1 MRSVCAVYFKLV
13 FFSKIVF
20 SHLITEIEEKED
32 AMTKLY
38 KQLDLKNIEVLKYKS
53 LAEKAKVSSLKLLSF
68 KVNAIHS
75 LLVLLFVGRASIWR
89 VNLLL

>member
-1 MRSVCAVYFKLV
+1 M
-13 FFSKIVF
+13 
-20 SHLITEIEEKED
+20 ITEIEEKED

-68 KVNAIHS
+68 RVNTIHS
-75 LLVLLFVGRASIWR
+75 LHGLLFAGGASIWKL
-89 VNLLL
+89 NSLL